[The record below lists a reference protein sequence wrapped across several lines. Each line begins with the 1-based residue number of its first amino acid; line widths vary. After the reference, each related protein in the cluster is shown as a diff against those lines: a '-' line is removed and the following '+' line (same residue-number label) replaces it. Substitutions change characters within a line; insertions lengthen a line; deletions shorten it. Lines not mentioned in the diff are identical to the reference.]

1 MQQQI
6 ARGYIKKA
14 KTITHKDSITNRFVA
29 YKGHLNVDKKDIIVE
44 VYSEDENLKD
54 EEIFVK
60 LSVEID
66 TFKDV

>member
-14 KTITHKDSITNRFVA
+14 KTIKHKDSITNRFVA
-29 YKGHLNVDKKDIIVE
+29 YKGQLQVDKKDVIVE
-44 VYSEDENLKD
+44 VYSEDDNLKD
-54 EEIFVK
+54 DEIFIK

-66 TFKDV
+66 TFRDL